1 MQLSSFVIICFH
13 LCTLEAAR
21 IFVVKLSEVKG
32 QILFFLLKIK
42 KNWLKI
48 TIKLIAY
55 YCANNDNSSIKAK
68 GKGKRTV

>member
-32 QILFFLLKIK
+32 QILFFSAKNK
-42 KNWLKI
+42 K
-48 TIKLIAY
+48 KL
-55 YCANNDNSSIKAK
+55 AK
-68 GKGKRTV
+68 NHY